1 MFTDI
6 SSLIQN
12 LFNQFVFIISS
23 SMDIK
28 VGESLLPDA
37 TTSTTMTPETTT
49 TPVSQWTTIMPGR
62 MTTPPMIDNHQ
73 HQHSHGNVMSLPF
86 GAKVTIPF
94 GSTIFLPPGTQVEMQ
109 QLTPAAAAPS
119 SSHSHSHHRRSSIN
133 SAIDVMNDNPQVN
146 TETRSAVGNIDSD
159 YYFDDGGA
167 VDPAAI
173 ASGE

>member
-1 MFTDI
+1 
-6 SSLIQN
+6 
-12 LFNQFVFIISS
+12 
-23 SMDIK
+23 
-28 VGESLLPDA
+28 
-37 TTSTTMTPETTT
+37 
-49 TPVSQWTTIMPGR
+49 
-62 MTTPPMIDNHQ
+62 
-73 HQHSHGNVMSLPF
+73 
-86 GAKVTIPF
+86 
-94 GSTIFLPPGTQVEMQ
+94 MQ
-109 QLTPAAAAPS
+109 QLTPAAPAPS

>member
-1 MFTDI
+1 
-6 SSLIQN
+6 
-12 LFNQFVFIISS
+12 
-23 SMDIK
+23 MDK

-49 TPVSQWTTIMPGR
+49 PVSQRTTIMPGR
-62 MTTPPMIDNHQ
+62 MTTPSPIIDNHQ

-109 QLTPAAAAPS
+109 QLIPAAPAPS
-119 SSHSHSHHRRSSIN
+119 SSHSHSHHRRPSN

-159 YYFDDGGA
+159 YYFDDGDA

-173 ASGE
+173 ASGEVSLNFFFRRGDPAENVPGLRYHG